1 MAQPIVPAP
10 EPAAQAA
17 VVVEG
22 GAGDGGVRIVDERG
36 EPGPSAPRDVGT
48 ERREDRGAPN
58 GGYVADVEH
67 TRGADMALVRL
78 AENAARNWQF
88 VPARKNDETVSSEV
102 ILHFMFR
109 SSKAEP

>member
-1 MAQPIVPAP
+1 MRHLPGLRKHNEGFVPARP
-10 EPAAQAA
+10 IRQITPSVPA
-17 VVVEG
+17 
-22 GAGDGGVRIVDERG
+22 DEHLT
-36 EPGPSAPRDVGT
+36 RDVPVDLKVT
-48 ERREDRGAPN
+48 VDPA
-58 GGYVADVEH
+58 GYVADVEH

-109 SSKAEP
+109 SPKAEP